1 MKVWSI
7 IVILVADIVIA
18 DSNPMAHEQ
27 LRPDDSSLRI
37 EEVSRLGYALGYSPD
52 KRQPLWVAYRLR
64 REDIE
69 GNHETR
75 QNCFKLDAK
84 VSNSPWPYDYYG
96 SGYDRGHMAPAKDME
111 YNKERMEDSFFMSNM
126 SPQLPYINRVKWK
139 GIEDFTI
146 SHAIKFGEVFVAT
159 GPIFEGTDSN
169 LSSQDKSIELESGD
183 IPIPKAFY
191 KVLYT
196 RRFGG
201 MMLAFQVENDVSAGD
216 WRETACKVSDIEK
229 QTQLHFFPDVDANG
243 SLGLRN
249 ESDMCLFNQGVI
261 PMNKLILKSCMIA
274 GLLLPTLGKSGS
286 AENSREEAERAVVLL
301 NHLNWVVS
309 RVEQNK
315 DDAFVIEEEYE
326 NLTDNNINLAMI
338 EDEEIAQEIV
348 ALMRVF
354 TDIRETI
361 MDMDALHGVMELK
374 RKAAIYRAIPNPGV
388 VVSPNPYLIAIRLAE
403 SAATSFMN
411 YQTAKSEMLIEEVK
425 EKLDIDKRKMRAM
438 DAINE
443 ELFWRQW
450 QIVQKHKL
458 PDHWRT
464 ARSDCRELVALLSI
478 TGDNADELIY
488 SYLKRHEARFSYLP
502 IYWYYRAQYAM
513 KDASRAEWAEEK
525 RQDAMRSCKQF
536 EQYHKDI
543 LRKDRVRAMVSMMAI
558 GAAKGQMDRSE
569 LERNLN
575 IIVENMKTHDWDLA
589 YFAAKEYVAIG
600 KKKEA
605 HDLLQGMV
613 DNLEAFY
620 LKYDASEHVFDVATM
635 KNLEPVDKRDGKDPE
650 VRKANFPS
658 QGLFLCRLL
667 LCGLKKEINQDEGQK
682 YAEAIIEDAG
692 KRNVSIYEKLECVS
706 LLGGKM
712 PYEIQVDV
720 QKLTISINHDELK
733 LSPLKTWGI
742 GLKDK
747 ICTKVVVHSGAKK
760 KHDVSPDFNQKNE
773 SGSHYDKKGDVI
785 CKLDGLKAKDI
796 AKVEVTLQFGGKND
810 PQGVRFIYEGPFSK
824 TTQPTEV
831 YLHGARIL

>member
-1 MKVWSI
+1 
-7 IVILVADIVIA
+7 
-18 DSNPMAHEQ
+18 
-27 LRPDDSSLRI
+27 
-37 EEVSRLGYALGYSPD
+37 
-52 KRQPLWVAYRLR
+52 
-64 REDIE
+64 
-69 GNHETR
+69 
-75 QNCFKLDAK
+75 
-84 VSNSPWPYDYYG
+84 
-96 SGYDRGHMAPAKDME
+96 
-111 YNKERMEDSFFMSNM
+111 
-126 SPQLPYINRVKWK
+126 
-139 GIEDFTI
+139 
-146 SHAIKFGEVFVAT
+146 
-159 GPIFEGTDSN
+159 
-169 LSSQDKSIELESGD
+169 
-183 IPIPKAFY
+183 
-191 KVLYT
+191 
-196 RRFGG
+196 
-201 MMLAFQVENDVSAGD
+201 
-216 WRETACKVSDIEK
+216 
-229 QTQLHFFPDVDANG
+229 
-243 SLGLRN
+243 
-249 ESDMCLFNQGVI
+249 
-261 PMNKLILKSCMIA
+261 MNKLILKSIITA
-274 GLLLPTLGKSGS
+274 GLVFPVLGMAGS
-286 AENSREEAERAVVLL
+286 QESTREGAERAVVLL

-326 NLTDNNINLAMI
+326 NLTDNNINLATI

-411 YQTAKSEMLIEEVK
+411 YQTAKSEMLIEGV
-425 EKLDIDKRKMRAM
+425 EKKLEIDKRKMRAL

-458 PDHWRT
+458 PDYWRT

-488 SYLKRHEARFSYLP
+488 SYLKRYEERFSYLP

-513 KDASRAEWAEEK
+513 KDANSTEWAEEK

-543 LRKDRVRAMVSMMAI
+543 LRKDRIRAMVSMMAI

-575 IIVENMKTHDWDLA
+575 IIVGNMKTHDWDLA
-589 YFAAKEYVAIG
+589 YFAAKEYVAMG

-620 LKYDASEHVFDVATM
+620 LKYDASEHVFDIATM
-635 KNLEPVDKRDGKDPE
+635 RNLEPLDKRDGKDPE

-667 LCGLKKEINQDEGQK
+667 LCGLEKEINQDEGRK
-682 YAEAIIEDAG
+682 YAEAIIKDAG
-692 KRNVSIYEKLECVS
+692 KRNASLYEKLECVS
-706 LLGGKM
+706 LLGGKF
-712 PYEIQVDV
+712 PYEIRAEV
-720 QKLTISINHDELK
+720 QKLAVSVNHDELK
-733 LSPLKTWGI
+733 LSSLMPWRI
-742 GLKDK
+742 GLKEK
-747 ICTKVVVHSGAKK
+747 VRTKVVVFYGENKK
-760 KHDVSPDFNQKNE
+760 LDVSPDFNQNNV
-773 SGSHYDKKGDVI
+773 SGSHYDKNGDVI
-785 CKLDGLKAKDI
+785 CKLSGLKAKDI
-796 AKVEVTLQFGGKND
+796 SKVEVTLQFGDKSD
-810 PQGVRFIYEGPFSK
+810 PQGVRFIYKGPFLK
-824 TTQPTEV
+824 TTKPTEV
-831 YLHGARIL
+831 YLRGARIL